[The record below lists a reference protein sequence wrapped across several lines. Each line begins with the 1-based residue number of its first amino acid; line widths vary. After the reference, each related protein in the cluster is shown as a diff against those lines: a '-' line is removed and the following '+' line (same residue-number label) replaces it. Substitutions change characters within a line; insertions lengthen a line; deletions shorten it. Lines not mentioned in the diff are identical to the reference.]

1 MKRIV
6 VATSLIVIGLAAAIS
21 ADTLVLTNGRRIQGE
36 LLGVFGREIE
46 FEERSGAGRRIVRIP
61 RNEIARIEFVEE
73 FGSRNDGNRN
83 DVNRND
89 VSRNDDLLAIPRGM
103 RERQVSVSAREGW
116 ADTGI
121 EVRNGQQ
128 IYIQSSGEV
137 RWGPNRRDGA
147 AGERNSPFNANRPLP
162 DRPAAALIGRIGER
176 DVFFIGADQGPFRM
190 RGNGRLF
197 LGINDDVLDD
207 NSGTLRVIVSY

>member
-103 RERQVSVSAREGW
+103 RERQVSVNAREGW